1 MKSLVEWN
9 SLLAIDHDEIDGEH
23 QAMIDLLNQL
33 HEAVEAEKQTR
44 VSNLLEQ
51 FSCVAMQHFATE
63 ERLMRE
69 IAYPHL
75 ERHKAQ
81 HDEFAERAQS
91 LHEQILLG
99 RIVLDE
105 KLTEVIREWMLDH
118 FQGEDREL
126 GQYLFQQRD

>member
-1 MKSLVEWN
+1 MKSLMEWN
-9 SLLAIDHDEIDGEH
+9 SLLATEHDEIDGEH

-33 HEAVEAEKQTR
+33 HEAVLAEKSTLI
-44 VSNLLEQ
+44 SNLLEQ
-51 FSCVAMQHFATE
+51 FSCIAMQHFATE
-63 ERLMRE
+63 ERLMEE
-69 IAYPHL
+69 INYPHL

-81 HDEFAERAQS
+81 HDEFAERAQG

-105 KLTEVIREWMLDH
+105 KLTETIREWMLDH

-126 GQYLFQQRD
+126 GHYLFQQDH

>member
-1 MKSLVEWN
+1 MKSLMEWN
-9 SLLAIDHDEIDGEH
+9 SLLATDHGEIDGEH

-33 HEAVEAEKQTR
+33 HTAILAENPTR

-63 ERLMRE
+63 ERLMSE
-69 IAYPHL
+69 VSYPHL

-81 HDEFAERAQS
+81 HDEFVERAQN
-91 LHEQILLG
+91 LHEEILLG
-99 RIVLDE
+99 RLVLNAQ
-105 KLTEVIREWMLDH
+105 LTEAIREWMLDH

-126 GQYLFQQRD
+126 GQYLFQQRL